1 MLFLRA
7 GVKAPTAPVVSD
19 LQQVGVLLRV
29 AEVPLSVVQVQG
41 LVPELLRA
49 ALALGD
55 IVAPDSYGVLEA
67 EDHVRGF
74 PSLQGH
80 SQAVAFCGKAF
91 NCTNPTGCG
100 IS

>member
-29 AEVPLSVVQVQG
+29 AEVPLSVMQVQG

-49 ALALGD
+49 ALTPGD
-55 IVAPDSYGVLEA
+55 IVAANSYGVLEA
-67 EDHVRGF
+67 EGHTHGF
-74 PSLQGH
+74 PSCRGTTRRWL
-80 SQAVAFCGKAF
+80 SD
-91 NCTNPTGCG
+91 
-100 IS
+100 